1 MPEPITLTTALLIAG
16 GAKAASGIASGI
28 GQARSA
34 KKMML
39 SDAERKELEEL
50 ERRKASGELGLDE
63 GERGI
68 LEQRFLA
75 EQAGAQRELEA
86 AALQQAAARGMGGPI
101 SGREVFLAEQAEA
114 DAERAMRQNQ
124 NLAVADIDRAE
135 AEAEAARIDAMVAQQ
150 KAAEAQRT
158 QGIFNAVSLGLS
170 AGGET
175 AAQASAQMTQIEVAR
190 IEAAAKAGTAE
201 DAYNQL
207 DTGTSR
213 NLSEMG

>member
-1 MPEPITLTTALLIAG
+1 MPIGIGTALLIAG

-28 GQARSA
+28 GQARAA

-39 SDAERKELEEL
+39 TEAEQKELSEL
-50 ERRKASGELGLDE
+50 ERRQQAGELGLTE
-63 GERGI
+63 GERGA

-114 DAERAMRQNQ
+114 TAERQMRQSQ

-135 AEAEAARIDAMVAQQ
+135 AEAEAARMDAMRAQQ

-158 QGIFNAVSLGLS
+158 QGIFNAVSLGLA

-175 AAQASAQMTQIEVAR
+175 AAQHSANMQAVEIAK
-190 IEAAAKAGTAE
+190 IKAAAKAGSAQ
-201 DAYNQL
+201 DAFNGL
-207 DTGTSR
+207 DTGPDDGLGR
-213 NLSEMG
+213 M